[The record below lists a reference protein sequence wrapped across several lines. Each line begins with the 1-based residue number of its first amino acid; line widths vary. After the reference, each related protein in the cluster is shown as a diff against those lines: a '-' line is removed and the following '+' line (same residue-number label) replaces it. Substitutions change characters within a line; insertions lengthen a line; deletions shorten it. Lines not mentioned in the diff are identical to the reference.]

1 MAKVSISEAARLAG
15 VSRQHLYRRY
25 ITPGLISIEK
35 DEESAPMIDTAE
47 LLRVFGDLKMP
58 GQGITEPAAAA
69 AELEMLRRRLAEM
82 ETQLSEAREREAQL
96 WRHIGEITGTLRLLE
111 HKGQPG
117 RADQLQK
124 ARRIIHQYKQALETE
139 RSKSFWAR
147 LFNQ

>member
-25 ITPGLISIEK
+25 ITPGLISVEK
-35 DEESAPMIDTAE
+35 DGESAPMIDTAE

-96 WRHIGEITGTLRLLE
+96 WRHIGEITGALRLLE
-111 HKGQPG
+111 NKGQPD

-124 ARRIIHQYKQALETE
+124 ARRIIQQYKQALETE